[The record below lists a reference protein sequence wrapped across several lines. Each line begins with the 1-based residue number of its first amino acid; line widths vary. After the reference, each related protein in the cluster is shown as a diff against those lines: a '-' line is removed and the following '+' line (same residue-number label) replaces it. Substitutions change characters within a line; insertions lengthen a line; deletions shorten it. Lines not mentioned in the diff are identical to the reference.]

1 MDASHNGALFEK
13 QLAVSIRKENCACA
27 GYLKE
32 PNLPADRLSFI
43 IFRRLSN
50 TVLHEWRTRERPHM
64 IPH

>member
-43 IFRRLSN
+43 IFPKALQYGTS
-50 TVLHEWRTRERPHM
+50 
-64 IPH
+64 